1 MKKIVFALLIFL
13 SGFGQEQPR
22 CPEKTLLKSK
32 KNYQQ
37 RIDALKNL
45 DNLPKSPNA
54 RISVGLVYRIP
65 VVVHVIH
72 NNRSL
77 SIGGETNQNISKE
90 QILSQLKVLNDDYR
104 NKMSPQNFNS
114 NGSDVE
120 LEFFLA
126 TKDPEGKPTSGII
139 RVFNDQADYDLNSEL
154 EFVSSLSY
162 WDSKKYLNVW
172 VLALTDGYL
181 GYGELPFLPSLGL
194 EDQQNEK
201 IDGIFVDYRNFGKG
215 IGTSTIRND
224 RPIYSYGRTLTHEI
238 GHWLGLFHT
247 WGDAFCGDDLV
258 EDTPTTNSAN
268 QTKFCRDKFSNCGGI
283 RTRNLIENYMDYS
296 PDSCMNSF
304 TNGQK
309 IRMRTVIEK
318 FPNRRLVTLNGESMS
333 LPQSAV
339 LAVDVF
345 PNPVSDKLFYRTL
358 LPKQSKIFIEIF
370 NETGNSLYQ
379 EAKNTTESYVDEIDV
394 QNFKPGIYLIK
405 INNEEASK
413 TIRFFKN

>member
-1 MKKIVFALLIFL
+1 MKKIVLFL
-13 SGFGQEQPR
+13 SIFFAGFSQEKPR
-22 CPEKTLLKSK
+22 CPENTLLKSK
-32 KNYQQ
+32 KEYLQ

-45 DNLPKSPNA
+45 EILPEIPNA
-54 RISVGLVYRIP
+54 RIGVGLVYKIP
-65 VVVHVIH
+65 IVVHVIH

-77 SIGGETNQNISKE
+77 TIGGETNQNISKE
-90 QILSQLKVLNDDYR
+90 QIQSQIKVLNDDYR
-104 NKMSPQNFNS
+104 NKTSTQNFNPS
-114 NGSDVE
+114 GSDVE

-126 TKDPEGKPTSGII
+126 TKDPDGKPTTGII
-139 RVFNDQADYDLNSEL
+139 RVFNDQADYDLDSEL

-172 VLALTDGYL
+172 VLELTDGYL

-215 IGTSTIRND
+215 IGTSTIKND

-318 FPNRRLVTLNGESMS
+318 FQNRRLVTLNGESMS
-333 LPQSAV
+333 LPQSTV

-345 PNPVSDKLFYRTL
+345 PNPVVNKLFYRTL

-379 EAKNTTESYVDEIDV
+379 EVKSTTESYVDEIDV
-394 QNFKPGIYLIK
+394 QNFKPGIYLIR